1 MSDGTSNTFRV
12 VQIQTK
18 ASADIVVR
26 NAKGR
31 KLFDMDLL
39 GVTVTITTPQNAE
52 IKIEP
57 DQTGEDRKG

>member
-1 MSDGTSNTFRV
+1 MSNETSNIFRV

-26 NAKGR
+26 NGKGR
-31 KLFDMDLL
+31 KLFEMNLP
-39 GVTVTITTPQNAE
+39 GVSVAVTVPTDAE

-57 DQTGEDRKG
+57 DEGSR

>member
-1 MSDGTSNTFRV
+1 MRDGPSNTFRV
-12 VQIQTK
+12 VQIQTR

-31 KLFDMDLL
+31 KLFEINLP
-39 GVTVTITTPQNAE
+39 GVSVTVTIPTDGE

-57 DQTGEDRKG
+57 DRRGEDHNG